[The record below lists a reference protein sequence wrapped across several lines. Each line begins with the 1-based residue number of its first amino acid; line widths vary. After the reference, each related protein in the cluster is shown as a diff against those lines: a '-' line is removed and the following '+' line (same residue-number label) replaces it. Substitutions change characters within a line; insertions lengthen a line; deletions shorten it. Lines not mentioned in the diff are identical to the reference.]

1 MIVARAPYR
10 VSFFGGGTDYPEW
23 FENHGGAFLSLAI
36 NHYCYITLRIKP
48 PFQEKRYRVSWRI
61 AEDVS
66 SVKAIKHPIV
76 RHSLECMNVNAGL
89 DITYTGDLPGGSG
102 LGSSSAFTVALNH
115 SLHAARGHSPNQYE
129 LAKQAYHIERDK
141 LEEVIGIQ
149 DQIATAFG
157 GFNYVSI
164 QQDASY
170 HIEKVLL
177 TKSQLTNFFKRLV
190 LVYTGISRLASSVAE
205 KKVQDIKNKV
215 SIVSEMQ
222 GMVDEAR
229 DLVINDKY
237 DEFGKLLHQNWLLK
251 KSISD
256 VVSTVEIDNLYDYA
270 LKNGALGGKLLGAGS
285 GGFMLF
291 FCAEDKKEDLS
302 KIFDTKMVVP
312 FEMSELG
319 STIVYFEEKDYGVL

>member
-23 FENHGGAFLSLAI
+23 YENYGGAFLSLAI
-36 NHYCYITLRIKP
+36 NHYCYITLRVKP

-61 AEDVS
+61 AEDVNS
-66 SVKAIKHPIV
+66 IKSIKHPIV
-76 RHSLECMNVNAGL
+76 RHSLECMNVTAGL

-115 SLHAARGHSPNQYE
+115 SLHAAKGHSPNQYE

-141 LEEVIGIQ
+141 LQEIIGIQ

-157 GFNYVSI
+157 GFNYVNI
-164 QQDASY
+164 QKDGNY

-177 TKSQLTNFFKRLV
+177 TKSQLSNFFNRLV

-205 KKVQDIKNKV
+205 KKVKDLKKKT

-222 GMVDEAR
+222 GMVDEAK
-229 DLVINDKY
+229 DLIANEKY
-237 DEFGKLLHQNWLLK
+237 DEFGKLLHKNWLLK
-251 KSISD
+251 KSISN
-256 VVSTVEIDNLYDYA
+256 VISTNEIDSLYSKA
-270 LKNGALGGKLLGAGS
+270 LKNGAIGGKLLGAGS

-291 FCAEDKKEDLS
+291 YCAENKRDELIQ
-302 KIFDTKMVVP
+302 IFDEKMVVP
-312 FEMSELG
+312 FGMSEQG
-319 STIVYFEEKDYGVL
+319 STIVYNEEKDYGVL